1 MSKEYKMVRLDP
13 EVYNELEL
21 FRLKKETYSDVI
33 FRLLC
38 LNKQLSQMLN
48 NLAGPGE
55 EVEHES

>member
-1 MSKEYKMVRLDP
+1 MIRLDP

-21 FRLKKETYSDVI
+21 FRLKKETYSDAI

-38 LNKQLSQMLN
+38 LNKQLSRMLN

-55 EVEHES
+55 VVEHES